1 MTRHLS
7 VEQVISLHQGL
18 TGLLSG
24 DPGIRDLRTLDAA
37 VLKPTLVFDGEDLY
51 PTLAAKAAAL
61 LHALVTTAPFVTA
74 SKGTAALAAECFLA
88 ANGVGLTATDRRSC
102 SCRPQRNAASWGSN
116 PSRSG
121 SRNGCSAA
129 RRALLNFSD
138 PDARVS
144 LQFLRHLNRHL
155 RFQAQSSLA
164 RALLREPA

>member
-88 ANGVGLTATDRRSC
+88 ANGVGFTATDQEIAQLSTATERGELGIESITVWIAQRLQRR
-102 SCRPQRNAASWGSN
+102 
-116 PSRSG
+116 
-121 SRNGCSAA
+121 
-129 RRALLNFSD
+129 
-138 PDARVS
+138 
-144 LQFLRHLNRHL
+144 
-155 RFQAQSSLA
+155 
-164 RALLREPA
+164 